1 MKWLKFFETSENI
14 HARSQLHFQKT
25 WALND
30 TAVSTSK
37 PHEVLK
43 LLLLKTVVVCPWI
56 SKYPFVP
63 RRSLHSTV
71 TGSQVHERYDVWTRR
86 IACLRKT
93 GCCYLHFRCHVL
105 TTRTPCLSPQD
116 GQITP
121 ADSDRHTNVRCC
133 PLRCVQWEMPRL
145 LAHARTHA
153 HTQLCFLSVLSWTL
167 IPHVMR
173 RTYAKGVRGRNL
185 GLRGRKWQKAREK
198 FNNVRVWWCVFL
210 HKYHSGSSNLKWWHG
225 RGM

>member
-1 MKWLKFFETSENI
+1 MLSFYSTNLLEFFTLNMKWLKFFETSENI

-30 TAVSTSK
+30 TAVSTSD
-37 PHEVLK
+37 PYEVLK

-56 SKYPFVP
+56 SKYPFVR

-71 TGSQVHERYDVWTRR
+71 TGSHVHERYNVWTRC

-145 LAHARTHA
+145 LAHARTHI
-153 HTQLCFLSVLSWTL
+153 HTAMLPLCIVVKPDTSCD
-167 IPHVMR
+167 
-173 RTYAKGVRGRNL
+173 AKNL
-185 GLRGRKWQKAREK
+185 CWRCSRKK
-198 FNNVRVWWCVFL
+198 FGPER
-210 HKYHSGSSNLKWWHG
+210 
-225 RGM
+225 